1 MCASVYNEDFLSY
14 FQTLCHSSSR
24 DFEDE
29 GRGLFPTRYSKNS
42 KLRSLLEYQK
52 PILDLVHEMR

>member
-1 MCASVYNEDFLSY
+1 MRTFWAIFKHCATVVG
-14 FQTLCHSSSR
+14 R

-29 GRGLFPTRYSKNS
+29 GRGLFPTILDRYSKNS